1 MAVGLQASAQT
12 FTQYT
17 TTEQQPWQT
26 KGKVSLSTKAKSKS
40 IHNSQFIIHNSKPF
54 RAWGTCFNE
63 LDLDAIR
70 LLTKEEQE
78 KIMHDIFAPDGD
90 LRFTRGR
97 LTMNA
102 NDYSRAW
109 YSCDTVAGDF
119 ALKYFNIEHDKENV
133 IQLIKMAQRWQPAMT
148 FWVSPWS
155 PPSWMKINQDYCVVS
170 SPFNTQPKEK
180 DYLLFSPSLTP
191 PVGGRISVGDSAL
204 PPTGGTGSGA
214 VDPNEMQFMD
224 GQRGRLFPKKL
235 ATQNYF
241 IQDPR
246 YLQAYAN
253 MFCKFIDLYA
263 EENIPIDMVMYQNEA
278 YSYTPYPGCAWTA
291 EGTIRFNKEYLAPT
305 LREKHPEVKLYV
317 GTFNTNR
324 QDYVEKIVS
333 GLTPTPSPKERGVDI
348 DATKD
353 TLIIQGIGFQW
364 EGRENLDF
372 MREHHPDLHM
382 VSSESECGNG
392 QMDWRAGEHT
402 FYLLHEYIGRG
413 CDEYY
418 NWNFILCDQGRS
430 AWGWKQNA
438 LIQVDKL
445 TSTQVDKLTSTQ
457 VDKLTSTQV
466 DKLTSTQVDK
476 LTSTQ
481 VDKLDDGD
489 GNNSF
494 ARPNGT
500 LDTSRTRQLVNSS
513 TEYTYRY
520 TPEYYAYKHFSHFV
534 EPGSTLL
541 AFYPI
546 KDGLQAIVFQR
557 PDGKRV
563 VICGNTNNEAKTL
576 SIGLNGQIVNGP
588 IVKYLNVTLAAH
600 SFNTFVE
607 K

>member
-1 MAVGLQASAQT
+1 MRKILCILSLVATHAVAQT

-17 TTEQQPWQT
+17 TTEQAPWQT
-26 KGKVSLSTKAKSKS
+26 KGKVKTASAPPTAPEGASIVVLSADKS
-40 IHNSQFIIHNSKPF
+40 IVPPSGGERGASF

-70 LLTKEEQE
+70 LLKPEEQE

-133 IQLIKMAQRWQPAMT
+133 IQLIKMAQKWQPAMT

-155 PPSWMKINQDYCVVS
+155 PPAWMKINQDYCVAS

-180 DYLLFSPSLTP
+180 DYLLFDD
-191 PVGGRISVGDSAL
+191 GGV
-204 PPTGGTGSGA
+204 P
-214 VDPNEMQFMD
+214 DPNEMQFL
-224 GQRGRLFPKKL
+224 GERKGLFPKKL
-235 ATQNYF
+235 ASQNYF

-291 EGTIRFNKEYLAPT
+291 EGTIKFNKDYLAPT
-305 LREKHPEVKLYV
+305 LKEKHPEVKLYV

-333 GLTPTPSPKERGVDI
+333 ALTAPADSSLF
-348 DATKD
+348 
-353 TLIIQGIGFQW
+353 TLHSSLISGIGFQW

-402 FYLLHEYIGRG
+402 FFLLHEYIGRG

-438 LIQVDKL
+438 LVQVR
-445 TSTQVDKLTSTQ
+445 SA
-457 VDKLTSTQV
+457 
-466 DKLTSTQVDK
+466 
-476 LTSTQ
+476 
-481 VDKLDDGD
+481 
-489 GNNSF
+489 N
-494 ARPNGT
+494 R
-500 LDTSRTRQLVNSS
+500 
-513 TEYTYRY
+513 TYRY

-557 PDGKRV
+557 PDDKRII
-563 VICGNTNNEAKTL
+563 ICGNTNNEARAL
-576 SIGLNGQIVNGP
+576 SIEIVNRKS
-588 IVKYLNVTLAAH
+588 VNRKYLNVTLAAH

>member
-1 MAVGLQASAQT
+1 MKKIVSLLALTITIGLEASAQT

-26 KGKVSLSTKAKSKS
+26 KGKVKLAPHTAPEGASIVAPSADKS
-40 IHNSQFIIHNSKPF
+40 IVSPSGGEGGARTF

-70 LLTKEEQE
+70 LLKPEEQE

-133 IQLIKMAQRWQPAMT
+133 IQLIKMAQKWQPAMT

-155 PPSWMKINQDYCVVS
+155 PPSWMKINQDYCVAS

-180 DYLLFSPSLTP
+180 DYLLFDD
-191 PVGGRISVGDSAL
+191 GGQ
-204 PPTGGTGSGA
+204 P
-214 VDPNEMQFMD
+214 DPNEMQFL
-224 GQRGRLFPKKL
+224 GERNGVFPRKL
-235 ATQNYF
+235 ASQNYF

-291 EGTIRFNKEYLAPT
+291 EGTIRFNKDYLAPT

-324 QDYVEKIVS
+324 QDYVQRIVDGLLAPPTAPEDVAPLSAPEGATDVSYANSNTTEAPS
-333 GLTPTPSPKERGVDI
+333 GAVRGAPI
-348 DATKD
+348 AG
-353 TLIIQGIGFQW
+353 LGFQW

-372 MREHHPDLHM
+372 MREHYPDLHM
-382 VSSESECGNG
+382 ISSESECGNG

-438 LIQVDKL
+438 LVQVNKL
-445 TSTQVDKLTSTQ
+445 TSK
-457 VDKLTSTQV
+457 
-466 DKLTSTQVDK
+466 
-476 LTSTQ
+476 Q
-481 VDKLDDGD
+481 VDKLDEKAN
-489 GNNSF
+489 GNSN
-494 ARPNGT
+494 
-500 LDTSRTRQLVNSS
+500 NSS

-557 PDGKRV
+557 PDGRRV
-563 VICGNTNNEAKTL
+563 VICGNTNNEAKSL
-576 SIGLNGQIVNGP
+576 SIPLG
-588 IVKYLNVTLAAH
+588 KRYLNATLAAH

>member
-1 MAVGLQASAQT
+1 MTRKYLCILSLVATHAVAQT

-26 KGKVSLSTKAKSKS
+26 KGKVSLASKAKAQPIFNLQFS
-40 IHNSQFIIHNSKPF
+40 IFNPKPF
-54 RAWGTCFNE
+54 KAFGTCFNE

-70 LLTKEEQE
+70 LLKPEEQE

-133 IQLIKMAQRWQPAMT
+133 IQLIKMAQRWQPSMT

-155 PPSWMKINQDYCVVS
+155 PPSWMKINQDYCVAS
-170 SPFNTQPKEK
+170 SPYNTQPKEK
-180 DYLLFSPSLTP
+180 DYLLFDD
-191 PVGGRISVGDSAL
+191 GGV
-204 PPTGGTGSGA
+204 P
-214 VDPNEMQFMD
+214 DPNEMQFL
-224 GQRGRLFPKKL
+224 GERKGLFPKKL
-235 ATQNYF
+235 ASQNYF

-291 EGTIRFNKEYLAPT
+291 EGTIKFNKDHLAPT
-305 LREKHPEVKLYV
+305 LRAKHPEVKLYV

-324 QDYVEKIVS
+324 QDYVQRIVN
-333 GLTPTPSPKERGVDI
+333 GL
-348 DATKD
+348 
-353 TLIIQGIGFQW
+353 QGCVEGLGFQW

-372 MREHHPDLHM
+372 MREHHPDLHII
-382 VSSESECGNG
+382 SSESECGNG

-438 LIQVDKL
+438 LVQVI
-445 TSTQVDKLTSTQ
+445 TSPTW
-457 VDKLTSTQV
+457 
-466 DKLTSTQVDK
+466 
-476 LTSTQ
+476 
-481 VDKLDDGD
+481 G
-489 GNNSF
+489 GREG
-494 ARPNGT
+494 A
-500 LDTSRTRQLVNSS
+500 
-513 TEYTYRY
+513 TYRY
-520 TPEYYAYKHFSHFV
+520 TPE
-534 EPGSTLL
+534 
-541 AFYPI
+541 
-546 KDGLQAIVFQR
+546 
-557 PDGKRV
+557 
-563 VICGNTNNEAKTL
+563 
-576 SIGLNGQIVNGP
+576 
-588 IVKYLNVTLAAH
+588 
-600 SFNTFVE
+600 
-607 K
+607 

>member
-1 MAVGLQASAQT
+1 MRKYLCILCLVAAQASAQT

-17 TTEQQPWQT
+17 TTEQLPWQT
-26 KGKVSLSTKAKSKS
+26 KGKVSLSTKAKM
-40 IHNSQFIIHNSKPF
+40 QQTLNSKLPTQNSKAF
-54 RAWGTCFNE
+54 KAWGTCFNE

-70 LLTKEEQE
+70 LLKPEEQE

-119 ALKYFNIEHDKENV
+119 QLKYFNIEHDKKNV
-133 IQLIKMAQRWQPAMT
+133 IQLIKMAQKWQPAMT

-155 PPSWMKINQDYCVVS
+155 PPAWMKINQDYCVAS
-170 SPFNTQPKEK
+170 SPYNTQPKEK
-180 DYLLFSPSLTP
+180 DYLLFDD
-191 PVGGRISVGDSAL
+191 GGV
-204 PPTGGTGSGA
+204 P
-214 VDPNEMQFMD
+214 DPNEMQFL
-224 GQRGRLFPKKL
+224 GERKGLFPKKL
-235 ATQNYF
+235 ASQNYF

-291 EGTIRFNKEYLAPT
+291 EGTIRFNKEYLAPA
-305 LREKHPEVKLYV
+305 LRAKHPEVKLYV

-324 QDYVEKIVS
+324 QDYVQRIVN
-333 GLTPTPSPKERGVDI
+333 GL
-348 DATKD
+348 
-353 TLIIQGIGFQW
+353 QGCVEGLGFQW
-364 EGRENLDF
+364 EGRENLDY

-438 LIQVDKL
+438 LVQVI
-445 TSTQVDKLTSTQ
+445 TSPT
-457 VDKLTSTQV
+457 
-466 DKLTSTQVDK
+466 
-476 LTSTQ
+476 
-481 VDKLDDGD
+481 G
-489 GNNSF
+489 GGREG
-494 ARPNGT
+494 A
-500 LDTSRTRQLVNSS
+500 
-513 TEYTYRY
+513 TYRY

-563 VICGNTNNEAKTL
+563 VICGNTNNEAREL
-576 SIGLNGQIVNGP
+576 SIPVGNR
-588 IVKYLNVTLAAH
+588 YLTATLAAH